1 MDLCRPRRGMQ
12 HSLGGSTLG
21 RGSRP
26 RSLCSGLEPPSMLDT
41 RSHRKSA
48 CPSASLTIPELE
60 QSKIN
65 VLATLPSAHSRRTY
79 RYAIER
85 FIESKGS
92 LIGIAPNLDWGS
104 IVVL

>member
-1 MDLCRPRRGMQ
+1 
-12 HSLGGSTLG
+12 
-21 RGSRP
+21 
-26 RSLCSGLEPPSMLDT
+26 MLDT